1 MTITTTTHLNFRGQA
16 HAALD
21 FYAAV
26 FGGEVM
32 AFTFAQGGDEQ
43 DVADGAVAE
52 QLKWGGVRA
61 PSGFSVMAFDVP
73 PRRAHDPGTD
83 AVYVSVRSD
92 DAEEI
97 TRCWAALAEGGTVR
111 AALGPAGYAPLYG
124 MVTDRFGV
132 TWVLDVLPPYPA
144 G

>member
-1 MTITTTTHLNFRGQA
+1 MSITTTTRLNFRGRA
-16 HAALD
+16 REALD

-32 AFTFAQGGDEQ
+32 AFSFAQGGDEQ
-43 DVADGAVAE
+43 DSADGAVAD
-52 QLKWGGVRA
+52 QIKWGGVRA
-61 PSGFSVMAFDVP
+61 PGFSVMAFDVP
-73 PRRAHDPGTD
+73 PGRAHDPGTD
-83 AVYVSVRSD
+83 AVYVSVRGD
-92 DAEEI
+92 DPGEI
-97 TRCWAALAEGGTVR
+97 TRYWDGLAEGGTVR

-132 TWVLDVLPPYPA
+132 TWVLDVLPPQLV